1 MAKVTAKKRKGK
13 GSKDYFGLGKV
24 VSVVLAILPPTALV
38 CGFLT
43 RLKEG
48 KVLAAVLR
56 VVLGWNI
63 IWIADL
69 VCMIL
74 KGRIVR
80 ILNV

>member
-1 MAKVTAKKRKGK
+1 MAKKRKGK

-24 VSVVLAILPPTALV
+24 VSVVLAIFPPTALV

-48 KVLAAVLR
+48 KVLAAVLL

-63 IWIADL
+63 IWILDIFF
-69 VCMIL
+69 MYRDQKIL
-74 KGRIVR
+74 RV
-80 ILNV
+80 LDM

>member
-1 MAKVTAKKRKGK
+1 MAKKRKGK

-24 VSVVLAILPPTALV
+24 VSVVLAIFPPTALV
-38 CGFLT
+38 FGFLT

-48 KVLAAVLR
+48 KILAAVLR